1 MTPLTFTLKIK
12 PKFTLDVSELT
23 PDKLSEKNRSQIK
36 NLKLT
41 YGKQKISLAELFSI
55 AGNDSENVK
64 IHRSCN
70 KLVCVGQGISHGSVE
85 VKGDVGDLLGQH
97 MKGGHIQVYGNAGS
111 WVGNGM
117 SGGRIDITGNA
128 GHHIGAGMPGDAFGM
143 TEGLINISGS
153 AGDRVGDRMRRG
165 TITIHGKAGDFCG
178 SRMHAGTILVLG
190 KAGKNVGT
198 GMRRGTIILS
208 KKPKHI
214 VATFKSNGNLKMQ
227 FLRLLFTQFATMG
240 KEFSKFSN
248 FDPEVHRF
256 SGDLARNGKGEILI
270 LQTLNLRK

>member
-1 MTPLTFTLKIK
+1 MTPLTFTLKNK
-12 PKFTLDVSELT
+12 PEFTLDVSVLT
-23 PDKLSEKNRSQIK
+23 PDKLAKKNRTQIK
-36 NLKLT
+36 SLKLD
-41 YGKQKISLAELFSI
+41 YGTKKVAVADLFSI
-55 AGNDSENVK
+55 TGNDPNNIE
-64 IHRSCN
+64 IHKSSDR
-70 KLVCVGQGISHGSVE
+70 VICVGKGISHGTIE
-85 VKGDVGDLLGQH
+85 VKGNVGDLLGQH
-97 MKGGHIQVYGNAGS
+97 MKGGHIKINGNTGS
-111 WVGNGM
+111 WTGNGM

-128 GHHIGAGMPGDAFGM
+128 GHHVGAGKPGDAFGM
-143 TEGLINISGS
+143 NEGFINIKGS

-165 TITIHGKAGDFCG
+165 IITIHGKAGDYCG
-178 SRMHAGTILVLG
+178 SRMHAGTILVLD

-227 FLRLLFTQFATMG
+227 FLRLLFTQFVAMG
-240 KEFSKFSN
+240 KEFAKFKN

-270 LQTLNLRK
+270 LQSLDLRR